1 MNNYSKNDVI
11 LVRYP
16 FSDLSGS
23 KVRPAVIV
31 SASHISKDFFI
42 VPLTSKTKRL
52 LDGEFVLA
60 NWKETGLNVTTA
72 VKRGL
77 YTIKQNLIIKK
88 VGSLSA
94 SDAEKLETSMYNWLG
109 LEKRSIS
116 ELKEKNCLDNAN
128 QKDDK
133 KIVD

>member
-31 SASHISKDFFI
+31 SASHISGDFFI

-77 YTIKQNLIIKK
+77 
-88 VGSLSA
+88 
-94 SDAEKLETSMYNWLG
+94 
-109 LEKRSIS
+109 
-116 ELKEKNCLDNAN
+116 
-128 QKDDK
+128 
-133 KIVD
+133 